1 MFWAAFG
8 YSKRT
13 NIVTMKGDPDAPRGS
28 VIAHRYIEIIERYLP
43 TVLDINSIVMQDN
56 SSLHTAYMTQRW
68 FEERGNQVVDWL
80 PYSPDMNPIENLWK
94 ILKAKVIE
102 LYPELIIMKDNNTTR
117 DLLINAVEE
126 AMGID
131 GRRAL
136 KQSSL

>member
-1 MFWAAFG
+1 
-8 YSKRT
+8 
-13 NIVTMKGDPDAPRGS
+13 
-28 VIAHRYIEIIERYLP
+28 
-43 TVLDINSIVMQDN
+43 
-56 SSLHTAYMTQRW
+56 MTQRW